1 MEYTDQSYSNNHAN
15 VEKYTDRTQ
24 STAINPIAYLPQ
36 PYSNNPIQPPQEKT
50 PENLPDITIV
60 IPNTLKGEKSQSI
73 DNNSSN
79 ISEQESE
86 TDVESMYNVTYVDS
100 KVIYTEDDYIPPAPP
115 YEYKFAYTFPTSE
128 TGKKIYNAY
137 KDKYSDGHFKF
148 AGTVYD
154 AAHLLESA
162 KLLRK
167 IHWFVLA
174 FSFDMVYHVTICEL
188 YSI

>member
-1 MEYTDQSYSNNHAN
+1 MQKSKPFFKESVTFIR
-15 VEKYTDRTQ
+15 KIDRIQ

-50 PENLPDITIV
+50 PENLPEITIV

-115 YEYKFAYTFPTSE
+115 YEYKFDYTFPTSE

-137 KDKYSDGHFKF
+137 KDKQYLFLINISLSSSDGH
-148 AGTVYD
+148 VSHSY
-154 AAHLLESA
+154 
-162 KLLRK
+162 
-167 IHWFVLA
+167 
-174 FSFDMVYHVTICEL
+174 
-188 YSI
+188 